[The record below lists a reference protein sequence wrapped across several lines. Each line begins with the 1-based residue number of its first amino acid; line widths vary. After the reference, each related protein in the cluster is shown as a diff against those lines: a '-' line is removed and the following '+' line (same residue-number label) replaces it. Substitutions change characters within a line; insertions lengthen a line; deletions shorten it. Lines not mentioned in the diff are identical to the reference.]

1 MNTREIVLEILL
13 ALEKGDEYSHL
24 LIRAVL
30 DKYDFLDSRDKAF
43 IKRLT
48 EGTIER
54 RITLDYI
61 LNQFSKISV
70 SKMKP
75 FIRCLL
81 RMSVYQILY
90 MEQTADFA
98 VCNEAVKLAGKRGF
112 HNLKGFVNGVLRTI
126 IRERES
132 INLPES
138 LSIRYSM
145 PEWIVELFEKEQG
158 EERTKRILEEM
169 LCAHPVTVRARDM
182 EWTPD
187 VSLSAKRHPYL
198 PYAWN
203 LWNTDN
209 LMKLPDFANGRLI
222 AQDVSSM
229 LVGEIAGFAGNE
241 KVLDICAAPGG
252 KSMHAADLVK
262 DGCVEARDVSDYKTS
277 LICENAKRLD
287 QRNIVTKTWDA
298 TILDPDAIGKFD
310 VVLAD
315 VPCSGLGVMGRK
327 RDIKYRVTP
336 QSLQELTMLQRCI
349 MDTVWQYVKPGG
361 TMIYSTCTI
370 HRAENEE
377 MVAYLTSEYPF
388 ITESLDDYLPVCL
401 RSDTTGK
408 GYLQLL
414 PGIHECDGFFIARL
428 KRV

>member
-145 PEWIVELFEKEQG
+145 PEWIVEQIG
-158 EERTKRILEEM
+158 R
-169 LCAHPVTVRARDM
+169 AHV
-182 EWTPD
+182 
-187 VSLSAKRHPYL
+187 
-198 PYAWN
+198 
-203 LWNTDN
+203 
-209 LMKLPDFANGRLI
+209 
-222 AQDVSSM
+222 
-229 LVGEIAGFAGNE
+229 
-241 KVLDICAAPGG
+241 
-252 KSMHAADLVK
+252 
-262 DGCVEARDVSDYKTS
+262 
-277 LICENAKRLD
+277 
-287 QRNIVTKTWDA
+287 
-298 TILDPDAIGKFD
+298 
-310 VVLAD
+310 
-315 VPCSGLGVMGRK
+315 
-327 RDIKYRVTP
+327 
-336 QSLQELTMLQRCI
+336 
-349 MDTVWQYVKPGG
+349 
-361 TMIYSTCTI
+361 
-370 HRAENEE
+370 
-377 MVAYLTSEYPF
+377 
-388 ITESLDDYLPVCL
+388 
-401 RSDTTGK
+401 
-408 GYLQLL
+408 
-414 PGIHECDGFFIARL
+414 
-428 KRV
+428 

>member
-1 MNTREIVLEILL
+1 
-13 ALEKGDEYSHL
+13 
-24 LIRAVL
+24 
-30 DKYDFLDSRDKAF
+30 
-43 IKRLT
+43 
-48 EGTIER
+48 
-54 RITLDYI
+54 
-61 LNQFSKISV
+61 
-70 SKMKP
+70 
-75 FIRCLL
+75 
-81 RMSVYQILY
+81 
-90 MEQTADFA
+90 
-98 VCNEAVKLAGKRGF
+98 
-112 HNLKGFVNGVLRTI
+112 
-126 IRERES
+126 
-132 INLPES
+132 
-138 LSIRYSM
+138 
-145 PEWIVELFEKEQG
+145 
-158 EERTKRILEEM
+158 
-169 LCAHPVTVRARDM
+169 
-182 EWTPD
+182 
-187 VSLSAKRHPYL
+187 
-198 PYAWN
+198 
-203 LWNTDN
+203 
-209 LMKLPDFANGRLI
+209 MKLPDFANGRLI

-377 MVAYLTSEYPF
+377 MVEYLTSEYPF
-388 ITESLDDYLPVCL
+388 VTESLDDYLPVCL